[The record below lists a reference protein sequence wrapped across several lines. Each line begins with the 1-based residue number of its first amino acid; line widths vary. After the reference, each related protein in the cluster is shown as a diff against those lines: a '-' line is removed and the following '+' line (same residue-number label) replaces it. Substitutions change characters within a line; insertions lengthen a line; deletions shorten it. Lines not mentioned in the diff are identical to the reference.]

1 MTNKFLAVLK
11 NGEEFLFDQTLR
23 YNPLMTADSQKD
35 IQSLKAIG
43 RICAEALRKM
53 TGQVRAGMTTR
64 ELDEIGRAFLEA
76 EGARSAPQISYDFP
90 GATCISVSPV
100 IAHGI
105 PDEHVLQAGEL
116 IHIDVSAELDG
127 YYADTGA
134 SLVVSKRE
142 RSLERLLDATK
153 ATLAKTLR
161 AAKAG
166 SPLNAIGRTVQNEAG
181 KRGYNVIY
189 NLTSHGIGRK
199 LHESPEGILNYYDP
213 NDDRVLHEGLV
224 LAIEPFLTTGVG
236 RVIEERD
243 GWGLRTVDRAIAA
256 QFEHTIV
263 VTKNEPII
271 LTL

>member
-1 MTNKFLAVLK
+1 
-11 NGEEFLFDQTLR
+11 
-23 YNPLMTADSQKD
+23 MTADSTKD
-35 IQSLKAIG
+35 IQYLKAIG
-43 RICAEALRKM
+43 RVCAETLRKM
-53 TGQVRAGMTTR
+53 MGQVHAGMTTR

-76 EGARSAPQISYDFP
+76 EGARSAPQVTYNFP

-105 PDEHVLQAGEL
+105 PDEHVLREGEL

-134 SLVVSKRE
+134 SMVVSKRD
-142 RSLERLLDATK
+142 RNLEKLLDATRS
-153 ATLAKTLR
+153 TLTKTLH

-166 SPLNAIGRTVQNEAG
+166 SPLNGIGRTVQNEAG

-199 LHESPEGILNYYDP
+199 LHENPEGILNYYDP
-213 NDDRVLHEGLV
+213 NDRRVLNEGLV
-224 LAIEPFLTTGVG
+224 LAIEPFLTTGMG
-236 RVIEERD
+236 RVIEGQD
-243 GWGLRTVDRAIAA
+243 GWSLRTSDRAIAA

-263 VTKNEPII
+263 VTRNEPII

>member
-1 MTNKFLAVLK
+1 
-11 NGEEFLFDQTLR
+11 
-23 YNPLMTADSQKD
+23 MTAESAID
-35 IQSLKAIG
+35 IKYLKAIG
-43 RICAEALRKM
+43 RICTETLRKM
-53 TGQVRAGMTTR
+53 MGEVRVGMTTR
-64 ELDEIGRAFLEA
+64 ELDEIGRLLLEA
-76 EGARSAPQISYDFP
+76 EGARSAPQVTYNFP
-90 GATCISVSPV
+90 TATCISVSPV

-105 PDEHVLQAGEL
+105 PDEHVLREGEL

-142 RSLERLLDATK
+142 RDLEKLLDATK
-153 ATLAKTLR
+153 AVLKKALR

-166 SPLNAIGRTVQNEAG
+166 SPLNGIGRTVQNEAR

-189 NLTSHGIGRK
+189 DLTGHGIGRK
-199 LHESPEGILNYYDP
+199 LHEAPKEILNFFDP
-213 NDDRVLHEGLV
+213 NDRRILNEGLV
-224 LAIEPFLTTGVG
+224 LAIEPFLTPGVG
-236 RVIEERD
+236 RVIEGQD
-243 GWGLRTVDRAIAA
+243 GWSLRTLDHAIAA

>member
-1 MTNKFLAVLK
+1 
-11 NGEEFLFDQTLR
+11 
-23 YNPLMTADSQKD
+23 MTADSAKD
-35 IQSLKAIG
+35 VESLKAIG
-43 RICAEALRKM
+43 HICAETLRKM
-53 TGQVRAGMTTR
+53 MGQARAGMTTR

-76 EGARSAPQISYDFP
+76 EGARSAPQVTYNYP

-105 PDEHVLQAGEL
+105 PNEYVLRAGEL

-142 RSLERLLDATK
+142 RNLEKLLDATK
-153 ATLAKTLR
+153 ATLSKALH

-166 SPLNAIGRTVQNEAG
+166 NLLNGIGRTVQTEAR

-189 NLTSHGIGRK
+189 DLTGHGIGRK
-199 LHESPEGILNYYDP
+199 LHESPKEILNFYDP
-213 NDDRVLHEGLV
+213 NDRRILNEGLV
-224 LAIEPFLTTGVG
+224 LAIEPFLTTGIG
-236 RVIEERD
+236 RVVEEKD
-243 GWGLRTVDRAIAA
+243 GWSLRTMDKAIAA

-271 LTL
+271 LTI

>member
-1 MTNKFLAVLK
+1 
-11 NGEEFLFDQTLR
+11 
-23 YNPLMTADSQKD
+23 MTADSGKD

-43 RICAEALRKM
+43 RICAETLRKM
-53 TGQVRAGMTTR
+53 MDATRAGMTTR
-64 ELDEIGRAFLEA
+64 ELDEIGRALLDA
-76 EGARSAPQISYDFP
+76 EGARSAPQVSYDFP

-105 PDEHVLQAGEL
+105 PDQHVLREGEL

-142 RSLERLLDATK
+142 RNLEKLLDATK
-153 ATLAKTLR
+153 AILAKAVR

-166 SPLNAIGRTVQNEAG
+166 SPLNGIGRTVQTEAR

-189 NLTSHGIGRK
+189 DLTGHGIGRR
-199 LHESPEGILNYYDP
+199 LHESPTEVLNFYNPNDQRILND
-213 NDDRVLHEGLV
+213 GLV
-224 LAIEPFLTTGVG
+224 LAIEPFLTTGIG
-236 RVIEERD
+236 RTVQEKD
-243 GWGLRTVDRAIAA
+243 GWAMRTMDRAIAA

>member
-1 MTNKFLAVLK
+1 
-11 NGEEFLFDQTLR
+11 
-23 YNPLMTADSQKD
+23 MTADSQKD
-35 IQSLKAIG
+35 IEYLKAIG
-43 RICAEALRKM
+43 RICAETLRKM
-53 TGQVRAGMTTR
+53 MNATRAGMTTR
-64 ELDEIGRAFLEA
+64 ELDEIGRALLEA
-76 EGARSAPQISYDFP
+76 EGARSAPQITYNYP
-90 GATCISVSPV
+90 AATCISVSPV

-105 PDEHVLQAGEL
+105 PDEHILHEGEL

-134 SLVVSKRE
+134 SLVVSKRD
-142 RSLERLLDATK
+142 RSLDKLLEATK
-153 ATLAKTLR
+153 TTLAKALR

-166 SPLNAIGRTVQNEAG
+166 NLLNGIGRTVQAEAR

-189 NLTSHGIGRK
+189 DLTGHGIGRR
-199 LHESPEGILNYYDP
+199 LHENPKEILNFNNP
-213 NDDRVLHEGLV
+213 NDYRVLTDGLV

-236 RVIEERD
+236 RTVQESD
-243 GWGLRTVDRAIAA
+243 GWSYRTIDRAIAA